1 MCWFGPKLDW
11 KALDL
16 QGSGRHQPSP
26 PLLLADAAGGCR
38 THKEKERKKERKKR
52 EREQTMHQASKHA
65 GTRRQAGRRAGG
77 HCARGNGRNHH
88 VCECSSHECSSSYGA
103 CEEDQVL
110 LALMTPANS
119 VIASSSGDARASA
132 NKPPTPPPHA
142 PSFTAVWVKLWLVA
156 CKPARLKERMKQ
168 EKRRCVQL
176 FVGRNRVPL
185 PVLRKIPSENFE
197 NRLLFQGASLI
208 EAMRQCSLSNGR
220 LPSKRRTPQLTE
232 SRVFY
237 FADFPISSEKTGAG
251 FELGGAR

>member
-1 MCWFGPKLDW
+1 
-11 KALDL
+11 
-16 QGSGRHQPSP
+16 
-26 PLLLADAAGGCR
+26 
-38 THKEKERKKERKKR
+38 
-52 EREQTMHQASKHA
+52 MHQASKQA
-65 GTRRQAGRRAGG
+65 GKRRQAGRQAGRRAGG

-237 FADFPISSEKTGAG
+237 FAYFPVCSKKGAATSETSGV
-251 FELGGAR
+251 R